1 MQKLSFTQQIGN
13 VISTLLL
20 GQTKEIIIR
29 TEERL
34 NHVIKTVDSI
44 KVQLDSMDRRQS
56 LMEAELGKVDL
67 RLGHLER

>member
-1 MQKLSFTQQIGN
+1 MQKLTFTQQIGN

-56 LMEAELGKVDL
+56 SMEAELRKVDL

>member
-56 LMEAELGKVDL
+56 SMEAELRKVDL